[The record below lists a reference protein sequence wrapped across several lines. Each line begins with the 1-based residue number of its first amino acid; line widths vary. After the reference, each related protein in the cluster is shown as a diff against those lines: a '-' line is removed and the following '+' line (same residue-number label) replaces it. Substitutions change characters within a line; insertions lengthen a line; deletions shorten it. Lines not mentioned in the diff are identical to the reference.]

1 MAARKRTP
9 IRVLQWLLATALTG
23 AAAAVLVAAAA
34 YMYLAPRLPAAEE
47 LREVQLHEPLRI
59 YDRHDR
65 LLAVYGS
72 KRRIPLA
79 IDDIPEQLKNA
90 FIAAEDD
97 RFYQHPGVDWM
108 GITRAALNLIMTGEK
123 GQGGSTITMQ
133 VARNFFLSREK
144 TYIRKIKEILLALKI
159 ERRLDKDAIL
169 ELYLNKIYL
178 GENAYGV
185 GAAAQAYYGR
195 SVDELTLAQLA
206 TIAGLPTAPSR
217 LNPVANPED
226 ARSRR
231 SYVLGRMYELGMI
244 DREAF
249 DKARTAA
256 ITATPHDAAVAVE
269 APYIGEMARLEAVE
283 RFGESVYTSGYRVYT
298 TVDGDKQRAA
308 THALRGA
315 LVDYETRQG
324 YTGPL
329 ARLDPRRI
337 PEAEALRR
345 ALDGAGG
352 DAGAGG
358 DSGAE
363 GVLGPDTLDT
373 ALSGHEAPGALVPA
387 IVLSVADDHALV
399 YRDGELAELPWSG
412 MEWAAPRNDAGE
424 VGAEPEAPADVL
436 ARGHIIHVAPSDE
449 GDGWRLAQVPEV
461 EGALVALD
469 PANGAIRALR
479 GGYDFGRSKFNRV
492 TQARR
497 QPGSNFKP
505 FIYSAALADGFT
517 PATLVNDAPVV
528 FEDPALEDTW
538 RPENYSGRVF
548 GPTRLREGLVYSRNL
563 VSIRI
568 LIDMGI
574 PYAIDYVQRF
584 GFPESQLP
592 KDLTLALGS
601 AALTP
606 LQIARGYSV
615 FANLGFQVDPFL
627 VTRIQDGK
635 GDVVYRAN
643 PAYVCR
649 EPCEARARSGADEP
663 VNAAGASEGERLS
676 SGGQPEELRDVGVPD
691 RQRQRRQRLAERVVE
706 ERNAYIV
713 RSFLRDVARRGTGRG
728 TRALGRDDIGGKTG
742 TTDDQLDAWFSGF
755 NSSLVATAW
764 VGYDQMQSLGNNET
778 GARAALPMWLE
789 FMRTALADTPEQWPD
804 LPEGMVTVR
813 IDGETGEY
821 AGPNADNAVF
831 EIFREENAPQPPEQ
845 GGGTDANPGGD
856 DDGDSEPLF

>member
-9 IRVLQWLLATALTG
+9 VRVFQWLLATALTG
-23 AAAAVLVAAAA
+23 AVAAVLAAAA
-34 YMYLAPRLPAAEE
+34 GYMYLAPRLPAAEE
-47 LREVQLHEPLRI
+47 LREVQLQQPLRV
-59 YDRHDR
+59 YDRHGR
-65 LLAVYGS
+65 LMAVYGS
-72 KRRIPLA
+72 KRRLPLA
-79 IDDIPEQLKNA
+79 IDEIPKQLRNA

-178 GENAYGV
+178 GKSAYGV

-195 SVDELTLAQLA
+195 SVDELTLAQMA

-217 LNPVANPED
+217 LNPVANPDD

-231 SYVLGRMYELGMI
+231 RYVLARMYELGMI
-244 DREAF
+244 DTEAF
-249 DKARTAA
+249 DQARTAA
-256 ITATPHDAAVAVE
+256 ITATPHDAAVAVD
-269 APYIGEMARLEAVE
+269 APYIGEMARIEAVE
-283 RFGESVYTSGYRVYT
+283 RFGEQVYTSGYRVYT
-298 TVDGDKQRAA
+298 TVDGEKQRAA
-308 THALRGA
+308 IRALRGA
-315 LVDYETRQG
+315 LVDYETRHG

-329 ARLDPRRI
+329 VRLDPRRI
-337 PEAEALRR
+337 PEPDALRR
-345 ALDGAGG
+345 ALEEGRDDDGA
-352 DAGAGG
+352 DATGA
-358 DSGAE
+358 D
-363 GVLGPDTLDT
+363 GVLGPEALDE
-373 ALSGHEAPGALVPA
+373 ALSPHDAPGDIEPA
-387 IVLSVADDHALV
+387 VVVGVGDDHARV
-399 YRDGELAELPWSG
+399 YRDGGLAQLPWAG
-412 MEWAAPRNDAGE
+412 MEWAAPRNDEGE
-424 VGAEPEAPADVL
+424 VGAAPEAPDEVV
-436 ARGHIIHVAPSDE
+436 ARGHLVHIAPAED
-449 GDGWRLAQVPEV
+449 GQGWRLAQVPDV

-505 FIYSAALADGFT
+505 FIYSAALNDGFT

-528 FEDPALEDTW
+528 FDDPALEDTW

-574 PYAIDYVQRF
+574 SYAIDYIQRF
-584 GFPESQLP
+584 GFPEPQLP

-615 FANLGFQVDPFL
+615 FANRGFEVDPFL
-627 VTRIQDGK
+627 VTRIQDGG

-663 VNAAGASEGERLS
+663 VNDEGASEGEPLS
-676 SGGQPEELRDVGVPD
+676 SGGQPDKLRDVGVPD
-691 RQRQRRQRLAERVVE
+691 RQREREQRLAERVVE

-764 VGYDQMQSLGNNET
+764 VGYDQMQSLGKDET

-789 FMRTALADTPEQWPD
+789 FMRTALADTPERWPD

-813 IDGETGEY
+813 IDGETGDY
-821 AGPNADNAVF
+821 AGPNADNPVF

-845 GGGTDANPGGD
+845 GGRTDRNGGSGD
-856 DDGDSEPLF
+856 NGDSEPLF

>member
-1 MAARKRTP
+1 MAARKSTP
-9 IRVLQWLLATALTG
+9 LRVLQWLLATALTG
-23 AAAAVLVAAAA
+23 AAAAVLVVAGA
-34 YMYLAPRLPAAEE
+34 YMYLAPRLPAADD
-47 LREVQLHEPLRI
+47 LREVQLQEPLRI
-59 YDRHDR
+59 YDRDDR
-65 LLAVYGS
+65 LMAVYGS

-79 IDDIPEQLKNA
+79 IDEIPEQLKNA

-133 VARNFFLSREK
+133 VARNFFLSRDK

-159 ERRLDKDAIL
+159 ERRLDKEAIL

-178 GENAYGV
+178 GESAYGV

-195 SVDELTLAQLA
+195 SVDALTLAQTA

-217 LNPVANPED
+217 LNPVNNPEA

-231 SYVLGRMYELGMI
+231 GYVLGRMYELGMI
-244 DREAF
+244 DTAAF
-249 DKARTAA
+249 DRARTAA
-256 ITATPHDAAVAVE
+256 MTATPHDAAIAVD
-269 APYIGEMARLEAVE
+269 APYVSEMARLEAVE
-283 RFGESVYTSGYRVYT
+283 RFGESVYTAGYRVYT

-308 THALRGA
+308 IDALRGA
-315 LVDYETRQG
+315 LVDYETRHG

-329 ARLDPRRI
+329 ARLDPRRL
-337 PEAEALRR
+337 PASDALRR
-345 ALDGAGG
+345 ALDGAADEASAED
-352 DAGAGG
+352 DAG
-358 DSGAE
+358 D
-363 GVLGPDTLDT
+363 GVLDIQALDE
-373 ALSGHEAPGALVPA
+373 ALSAHTAPGRLHPA
-387 IVLSVADDHALV
+387 IVLRVADEHAVV
-399 YRDGELAELPWSG
+399 YGDGELVRLPWSG
-412 MEWAAPRNDAGE
+412 MDWAAPRNTDGE
-424 VGAEPEAPADVL
+424 VGAEPDGPGDVV
-436 ARGHIIHVAPSDE
+436 ARGHIVHVAPRDQ
-449 GDGWRLAQVPEV
+449 GDGWRLAQVPDV

-479 GGYDFGRSKFNRV
+479 GGYDFDRSKFNRV

-568 LIDMGI
+568 LIDIGI

-615 FANLGFQVDPFL
+615 FANLGFEVDPFL
-627 VTRIQDGK
+627 VTRIQDGD
-635 GDVVYRAN
+635 GDLVYRAN
-643 PAYVCR
+643 PAYVCPK
-649 EPCEARARSGADEP
+649 PCEARQRSGADAP
-663 VNAAGASEGERLS
+663 VDEEGASEGERLS
-676 SGGQPEELRDVGVPD
+676 RDGQPEKLRDVGVPD
-691 RQRQRRQRLAERVVE
+691 RQREREQRFAERVVA
-706 ERNAYIV
+706 ERNAYMV

-764 VGYDQMQSLGNNET
+764 VGYDQMESLGKDET

-821 AGPNADNAVF
+821 AGPNVDNAVF
-831 EIFREENAPQPPEQ
+831 EIFREENAPQAPEQ
-845 GGGTDANPGGD
+845 SGGTSANGGD
-856 DDGDSEPLF
+856 GDDGDSEPLF